1 MPNGPV
7 LVVAPH
13 ALDEVLG
20 CGGAI
25 ALAAAAGRT
34 VHILVLCGDG
44 SDHDGRRREAA
55 GRAAKL
61 LGAEPPGFAGF
72 PENASDTVPLGK
84 VVEVIERVVGE
95 LRPETVYVAH
105 GGNLNVDHQTAFRAT
120 ATALRPVPASPVAEF
135 FAYEIASSTD
145 WAPPGFGA
153 PFVPNRFVDIERVLE
168 RKLAALEVYA
178 VRHASRAACAVDH
191 GARQPRQVAR
201 GERRAAGGGSVHG
214 VAQPAPGRIVEGR
227 TLLTEVRAAGPW

>member
-20 CGGAI
+20 CGGTI
-25 ALAAAAGRT
+25 ALAAVAGRK
-34 VHILVLCGDG
+34 VHVLVLCGDG
-44 SDHDGRRREAA
+44 TGRDGKR
-55 GRAAKL
+55 RAAAERSARL
-61 LGAEPPGFAGF
+61 LGAEPPRFAGF

-84 VVEVIERVVGE
+84 VVEVIERAASE
-95 LRPETVYVAH
+95 LRPETVYVSH
-105 GGNLNVDHQTAFRAT
+105 GGNLNVDHQTAFRAA

-153 PFVPNRFVDIERVLE
+153 PFEPNRFVDIEPALE
-168 RKLAALEVYA
+168 RKLAALELYSFDM
-178 VRHASRAACAVDH
+178 RPEPHARSIAALVNLARWRGASAGLRAAEAFVVL
-191 GARQPRQVAR
+191 RSL
-201 GERRAAGGGSVHG
+201 RRIA
-214 VAQPAPGRIVEGR
+214 
-227 TLLTEVRAAGPW
+227 